1 MGKVS
6 YIVLIILFSL
16 TLTSFAQSSFIL
28 PIWKGEIPN
37 QIKSDEKETQ
47 EYREPGLLWIE
58 NVQIPTIEVFLPAK
72 ANANGQAVLIC
83 PGGGY
88 GGLAYDWEGTDIA
101 KLLNARG
108 IAGIVLKYRI
118 PNPKN
123 FTNSREVPLQDAQRA
138 IRLVRYHAK
147 KWNILPEKI
156 GIMGFSAG
164 GHLASTLGTHF
175 DVKTSNI
182 NDSVNNISAK
192 PNFMILVYPVIS
204 MNDNI
209 THEGSKRALLG
220 KEPKQSLVDYYS
232 NELQV
237 KSNTPST
244 FMIHSTDDDAVPVE
258 NSIEFYKALK
268 EKQIAVEMHIYP
280 DGGHGFSLALN
291 NKHLNTWPQRLFEWL
306 QILK

>member
-1 MGKVS
+1 MKHF
-6 YIVLIILFSL
+6 YFTIVLVIMKQFL
-16 TLTSFAQSSFIL
+16 FAQNSFIL
-28 PIWKGEIPN
+28 PLWNDKVPN
-37 QIKSDEKETQ
+37 RIESNEKETQ
-47 EYREPGLLWIE
+47 VNKDPGLLWIE
-58 NVQIPTIEVFLPAK
+58 NVQIPTIEVFLPSK
-72 ANANGQAVLIC
+72 GNANGQAVLIC

-88 GGLAYDWEGTDIA
+88 KGLAYDWEGTDIA
-101 KLLNARG
+101 KLLNSRG
-108 IAGIVLKYRI
+108 IAGIVLKYRL
-118 PNPKN
+118 PDLKF
-123 FTNSREVPLQDAQRA
+123 FTNSQEVPLQDAQRA

-175 DVKTSNI
+175 DVKTSDI

-220 KEPKQSLVDYYS
+220 EDPEQSLVDYYS

-244 FMIHSTDDDAVPVE
+244 FIIHSTDDDSVPVE
-258 NSIEFYKALK
+258 NCIEFYKALK
-268 EKQIAVEMHIYP
+268 DKQIAIEMHIYP
-280 DGGHGFSLALN
+280 DGGHGFSLAIK

>member
-1 MGKVS
+1 MKHF
-6 YIVLIILFSL
+6 YFTIILVIMTGF
-16 TLTSFAQSSFIL
+16 SFAQNSFIL
-28 PIWKGEIPN
+28 PLWNDEIPN
-37 QIKSDEKETQ
+37 RIDNNEKETQ
-47 EYREPGLLWIE
+47 VNKDPGLFWIE
-58 NVQIPTIEVFLPAK
+58 NVQKPAIEVFLPSK

-88 GGLAYDWEGTDIA
+88 KGLAYDWEGTDIA
-101 KLLNARG
+101 KLLNSRG
-108 IAGIVLKYRI
+108 IAGIVLKYRL
-118 PNPKN
+118 PESKS
-123 FTNSREVPLQDAQRA
+123 FTNSQEVPLQDAQRA

-147 KWNILPEKI
+147 EWNFSPDKI

-164 GHLASTLGTHF
+164 GHLAATLGTHF
-175 DVKTSNI
+175 NVKTSNI
-182 NDSVNNISAK
+182 NDTINKLGAK

-209 THEGSKRALLG
+209 THEGSKKALLG
-220 KEPKQSLVDYYS
+220 EDPKQSLVDYYS

-237 KSNTPST
+237 KSNTPPT
-244 FMIHSTDDDAVPVE
+244 FIIHATDDDSVPVE

-291 NKHLNTWPQRLFEWL
+291 NKHLSTWPQRLFEWL
-306 QILK
+306 QSLK